1 MSVYDIRDEW
11 LKLADDE
18 NKLRLELIKLQEQKS
33 KLIAFCVEQAD
44 RLSSKALLELTPDGT
59 RRTVS
64 HTRLRQ
70 KDYVSETD
78 VESVASYVNPSR
90 RKCGLCK
97 EPGHRADNCPNAH
110 KIVKK
115 EKRKVSP
122 ERRAQL
128 AENLKKARAAR
139 KEKT

>member
-1 MSVYDIRDEW
+1 MSVYDIRNEW

-59 RRTVS
+59 RR
-64 HTRLRQ
+64 
-70 KDYVSETD
+70 KDYVPETD

-90 RKCGLCK
+90 RRCSLCK
-97 EPGHRADNCPNAH
+97 DFGHRADNCPNAH